1 MREKTCFNNSA
12 AAFTIHEGGVGGMR
26 AAAEPR
32 STVAL
37 AMVELRIVQQFGEIN
52 GAWTAS

>member
-12 AAFTIHEGGVGGMR
+12 AAFIIHEGGGGMR

-37 AMVELRIVQQFGEIN
+37 AMVELRIVQQLGEIN